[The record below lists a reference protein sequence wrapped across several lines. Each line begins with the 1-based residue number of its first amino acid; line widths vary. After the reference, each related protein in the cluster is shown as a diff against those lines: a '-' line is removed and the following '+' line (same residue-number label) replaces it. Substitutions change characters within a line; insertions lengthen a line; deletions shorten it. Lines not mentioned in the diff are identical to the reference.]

1 MLTIP
6 VSFIISNM
14 RIIGITILLLFMGIY
29 SQAQQTNFNNDF
41 NRDENMAL
49 GFHTSSKLLGNTNDL
64 TL

>member
-1 MLTIP
+1 
-6 VSFIISNM
+6 M

-64 TL
+64 TP